1 MATELELNDR
11 LKKIQKDAQE
21 QHRLHIGARNLL
33 HRNLADTYVWWRD
46 AIQQPASYL
55 DGIYKANAIETRAT
69 SNDVNFNPIVR
80 LIFKMQ
86 AANAGTASQWS
97 AALRA
102 VHQYYE
108 TNENHLRRVGDLQG
122 EIAAF
127 IRKNGGVSGLR
138 LIYNQFFDADD
149 PNAITAPEPA
159 TPKHKSS
166 KAEKHRLNTEAK
178 IFKSK
183 KDALKQSKSLGAV
196 DIADIATN
204 DDDLIVV
211 LAKRNPK
218 TGKLEA
224 VGTTNDDDV
233 IRQAIMESVE
243 TDVRKLAPNLRL
255 IVECLRPHIVPH
267 KLQKL
272 NVRKA
277 FFLEHDL
284 GKNKEGKD
292 RNFSEFV
299 RFVLTKSGA
308 IIASKSPSTSSLT
321 TISQPNVP
329 FELERDIF
337 LRGKDRFW
345 IETELL
351 NNGQMPL
358 FKVTTE
364 QGLLDAPANLT
375 ASKMLVL
382 KNQQADEERRIYF
395 YDYENLDEEQSYQ
408 PVPVDQISYDW
419 QIDADKKFVT
429 RFYRKQLDQWLVLVK
444 KNIHLASNKTIKL
457 VLADRYLEARSHF
470 VKDQPGVNEEGYARF
485 ADDYYT
491 LYGRDAKVEHL
502 TDAPAEI
509 TVSPLDIV
517 ELFATLANV
526 PTKGRI
532 MIRGNAHVMNVSY
545 ETGTAKHEALIPACD
560 HDGQRDATYF
570 KRYVP
575 NA

>member
-1 MATELELNDR
+1 MATEQELNDR
-11 LKKIQKDAQE
+11 LQKIQSDALE
-21 QHRLHIGARNLL
+21 QHRLHMGARSLL
-33 HRNLADTYVWWRD
+33 HRNLADAYVWWRD
-46 AIQQPASYL
+46 AIQQPTSYL
-55 DGIYKANAIETRAT
+55 DAIYKANAIETRAT

-149 PNAITAPEPA
+149 PNAINAPVTV

-166 KAEKHRLNTEAK
+166 KAEKYRLNTEAK

-183 KDALKQSKSLGAV
+183 RDTLKQSKSLGAV
-196 DIADIATN
+196 DISDIATN

-233 IRQAIMESVE
+233 IRQAIMESVD
-243 TDVRKLAPNLRL
+243 TNVRKLAPNLRL

-272 NVRKA
+272 NARQA
-277 FFLEHDL
+277 FFTAQEMGTGDN
-284 GKNKEGKD
+284 GKKI
-292 RNFSEFV
+292 FYSEYV
-299 RFVLTKSGA
+299 RLVLAKSGA
-308 IIASKSPSTSSLT
+308 IIASKSPTTASLT

-337 LRGKDRFW
+337 LRGNDRHW
-345 IETELL
+345 LETELL
-351 NNGQMPL
+351 NDGQMPL

-364 QGLLDAPANLT
+364 QGLLDTPAPLT

-382 KNQQADEERRIYF
+382 KNRQSTEERRIYF
-395 YDYENLDEEQSYQ
+395 YDYGILNAEKSYQ

-419 QIDADKKFVT
+419 QIDTDKRFVT
-429 RFYRKQLDQWLVLVK
+429 RLYRKQLDQWLVKVK

-485 ADDYYT
+485 ADDYFT
-491 LYGRDAKVEHL
+491 LYGRDAKVERL
-502 TDAPAEI
+502 TDALPEI
-509 TVSPLDIV
+509 TVSPLDIA

-532 MIRGNAHVMNVSY
+532 MIRGNTHIMNISY
-545 ETGTAKHEALIPACD
+545 ETATAKHEAFIPACD
-560 HDGQRDATYF
+560 HEGQRDATYF

>member
-1 MATELELNDR
+1 MATEQELNDR
-11 LKKIQKDAQE
+11 LQKIQGDAQE
-21 QHRLHIGARNLL
+21 QHRLHVGARNLL
-33 HRNLADTYVWWRD
+33 HRNLADAYVWWLE
-46 AIQQPASYL
+46 AIKQPKSYL
-55 DGIYKANAIETRAT
+55 DSIFKTNAIETRST
-69 SNDVNFNPIVR
+69 SNEVNFNPIIR

-97 AALRA
+97 AALRV
-102 VHQYYE
+102 VHEYYQA
-108 TNENHLRRVGDLQG
+108 NESHLRRVNDIEG

-127 IRKNGGVSGLR
+127 IRKKGGISGLR
-138 LIYNQFFDADD
+138 LIHNQIFDADNPD
-149 PNAITAPEPA
+149 ALTSTATVEPKRKP
-159 TPKHKSS
+159 TKGDKY
-166 KAEKHRLNTEAK
+166 RLDTEAK

-183 KDALKQSKSLGAV
+183 RSLLKDSKSLGAV
-196 DIADIATN
+196 EISDIATN

-233 IRQAIMESVE
+233 IRQAIMESVD

-272 NVRKA
+272 NVRKT

-308 IIASKSPSTSSLT
+308 IIASKSPSTASLT

-444 KNIHLASNKTIKL
+444 KNIHLASNKTMKL
-457 VLADRYLEARSHF
+457 VLADSYLEARSHF

-532 MIRGNAHVMNVSY
+532 MIRGNTHIMNISY
-545 ETGTAKHEALIPACD
+545 ETATAKHEAFIPACD

-570 KRYVP
+570 KWYVP

>member
-1 MATELELNDR
+1 MATEQELDGR
-11 LKKIQKDAQE
+11 LHKIQEEAQE

-33 HRNLADTYVWWRD
+33 HRNLADAYVWWRD
-46 AIQQPASYL
+46 AIQQSSSYL
-55 DGIYKANAIETRAT
+55 DGILKANGIETRAT

-97 AALRA
+97 SALRA
-102 VHQYYE
+102 VHQHYE
-108 TNENHLRRVGDLQG
+108 TNERHLRRVGDLEG

-149 PNAITAPEPA
+149 PNAITSNEPV
-159 TPKHKSS
+159 TPKHKTS
-166 KAEKHRLNTEAK
+166 KAEKYRLNTEAK

-183 KDALKQSKSLGAV
+183 KDTLKQSKSLGAV
-196 DIADIATN
+196 EISDFATN

-224 VGTTNDDDV
+224 VGTTNDDEV
-233 IRQAIMESVE
+233 IKQAIMESVD
-243 TDVRKLAPNLRL
+243 TDVRKLAANLRL
-255 IVECLRPHIVPH
+255 IVECLRPHIVPQKLH
-267 KLQKL
+267 KLK
-272 NVRKA
+272 VRRA
-277 FFLEHDL
+277 FFADHDFGKGDD
-284 GKNKEGKD
+284 GKNKVFKEVA
-292 RNFSEFV
+292 RV
-299 RFVLTKSGA
+299 VLAKSGA
-308 IIASKSPSTSSLT
+308 IVVSKSPSHASLT
-321 TISQPNVP
+321 TISTPTAP

-337 LRGKDRFW
+337 LRGKDRYW
-345 IETELL
+345 LETELL
-351 NNGQMPL
+351 NDGQMPL
-358 FKVTTE
+358 FKVTTQ
-364 QGLLDAPANLT
+364 QGLLDASVDQKAAKL
-375 ASKMLVL
+375 LVL
-382 KNQQADEERRIYF
+382 ANQHSGEERKLYF
-395 YDYENLDEEQSYQ
+395 YDYDVLNDSQSYQ
-408 PVPVDQISYDW
+408 PVPVEAVSYDW

-429 RFYRKQLDQWLVLVK
+429 RFYRKQLDRWLVLVK
-444 KNIHLASNKTIKL
+444 KNIHLASNKTMKL

-509 TVSPLDIV
+509 TVSPLDIA

-532 MIRGNAHVMNVSY
+532 MIRGNAHIMSIAY
-545 ETGTAKHEALIPACD
+545 ETATAKHEAFIPACD
-560 HDGQRDATYF
+560 QEGERDATYF

>member
-1 MATELELNDR
+1 VDTEQELNDR
-11 LKKIQKDAQE
+11 LQAIQDDAQE
-21 QHRLHIGARNLL
+21 QNRLHVGARSLL
-33 HRNLADTYVWWRD
+33 HRNLADAYVWWRD
-46 AIQQPASYL
+46 AIQQPVSYL

-69 SNDVNFNPIVR
+69 LNDVNFNPIVR

-149 PNAITAPEPA
+149 PSAIYTPAPA
-159 TPKHKSS
+159 DPKRKTT
-166 KAEKHRLNTEAK
+166 KAERYRLDTEAK
-178 IFKSK
+178 ILKLK
-183 KDALKQSKSLGAV
+183 KALLKNTTGLGAIDLSDV
-196 DIADIATN
+196 ATN

-233 IRQAIMESVE
+233 IKQAIMECVE
-243 TDVRKLAPNLRL
+243 TDISKLAPNMRL
-255 IVECLRPHIVPH
+255 LVECVRPHIIPS

-272 NVRKA
+272 NARKA
-277 FFLEHDL
+277 FFTAQEMGVGDD
-284 GKNKEGKD
+284 GKKIF
-292 RNFSEFV
+292 FSEYV
-299 RFVLTKSGA
+299 RLVLAKSGA
-308 IIASKSPSTSSLT
+308 IIASKSPTHASLT
-321 TISQPNVP
+321 TISHPNVP
-329 FELERDIF
+329 FQLEQDIF
-337 LRGKDRFW
+337 LRGNDRHW
-345 IETELL
+345 VETTLL
-351 NNGQMPL
+351 NEGQMPL

-364 QGLLDAPANLT
+364 QGLLDVPAPLT

-382 KNQQADEERRIYF
+382 KNQQASEERKLYF
-395 YDYENLDEEQSYQ
+395 FNYSILNPDQSYQ
-408 PVPVDQISYDW
+408 PVPFDMISYDW

-429 RFYRKQLDQWLVLVK
+429 RFYRKQLENWLVLVK
-444 KNIHLASNKTIKL
+444 KNIHLVSNKSMKL
-457 VLADRYLEARSHF
+457 VFTDSHLEARSHF

-485 ADDYYT
+485 ADDYFT
-491 LYGRDAKVEHL
+491 LYGRDAKIKHL

-509 TVSPLDIV
+509 TASPLDIV
-517 ELFATLANV
+517 ELFATLANM

-532 MIRGNAHVMNVSY
+532 VIKGNAHMMSVAY
-545 ETGTAKHEALIPACD
+545 ETATAKHEAFVPACD
-560 HDGQRDATYF
+560 HEGNRDATCF

>member
-1 MATELELNDR
+1 MATEQELNDR
-11 LKKIQKDAQE
+11 LQKIQSDALE
-21 QHRLHIGARNLL
+21 QHRLHMGARSLL
-33 HRNLADTYVWWRD
+33 HRNLADAYVWWRD
-46 AIQQPASYL
+46 AIQQPTSYL
-55 DGIYKANAIETRAT
+55 DAIYKANAIETRAT

-149 PNAITAPEPA
+149 PNAINAPVTV

-166 KAEKHRLNTEAK
+166 KAEKYRLNTEAK

-183 KDALKQSKSLGAV
+183 KDTLKQSKSLGAV
-196 DIADIATN
+196 DISDIATN

-233 IRQAIMESVE
+233 IRQAIMESVD

-272 NVRKA
+272 NARQA
-277 FFLEHDL
+277 FFTAQEMGTGDN
-284 GKNKEGKD
+284 GKKI
-292 RNFSEFV
+292 FYSEYV
-299 RFVLTKSGA
+299 RLVLAKSGA
-308 IIASKSPSTSSLT
+308 IIASKSPTTASLT

-337 LRGKDRFW
+337 LRGNDRHW
-345 IETELL
+345 LETELL
-351 NNGQMPL
+351 NDGQMPL

-364 QGLLDAPANLT
+364 QGLLDTLAPLT

-382 KNQQADEERRIYF
+382 KNRQSTEERRIYF
-395 YDYENLDEEQSYQ
+395 YDYGILNAEKSYQ

-419 QIDADKKFVT
+419 QIDADKRFVT
-429 RFYRKQLDQWLVLVK
+429 RFYRKQLDQWLVKVK

-485 ADDYYT
+485 ADDYFT
-491 LYGRDAKVEHL
+491 LYGRDAKLERL
-502 TDAPAEI
+502 TDALPEI
-509 TVSPLDIV
+509 TVSPLDIA

-532 MIRGNAHVMNVSY
+532 MIRGNTHIMNISY
-545 ETGTAKHEALIPACD
+545 ETATAKHEAFIPACD
-560 HDGQRDATYF
+560 HEGQRDATYF

>member
-1 MATELELNDR
+1 MATEQELNDR
-11 LKKIQKDAQE
+11 LQKIQDDAQE
-21 QHRLHIGARNLL
+21 QHRLHMGARNLL
-33 HRNLADTYVWWRD
+33 HRNLADAYVWWRD
-46 AIQQPASYL
+46 AIQQPTSYL
-55 DGIYKANAIETRAT
+55 DAIYKANAIETRAT

-149 PNAITAPEPA
+149 PNAINAPVTV

-166 KAEKHRLNTEAK
+166 KAEKYRLNTEAK

-183 KDALKQSKSLGAV
+183 KDTLKQSKSLGAV
-196 DIADIATN
+196 DISDIATN

-233 IRQAIMESVE
+233 IRQAIMESVD
-243 TDVRKLAPNLRL
+243 TDVRKLAPNVRL

-272 NVRKA
+272 NARQA
-277 FFLEHDL
+277 FFTAQEMGTGDN
-284 GKNKEGKD
+284 GKKI
-292 RNFSEFV
+292 FYSEYV
-299 RFVLTKSGA
+299 RLVLAKSGA
-308 IIASKSPSTSSLT
+308 IIASKSPTTASLT

-337 LRGKDRFW
+337 LRGNDRHW
-345 IETELL
+345 LETELL
-351 NNGQMPL
+351 NDGQMPL

-364 QGLLDAPANLT
+364 HGLLDALAPLT

-382 KNQQADEERRIYF
+382 KNRQSTEERRIYF
-395 YDYENLDEEQSYQ
+395 YDYGILNAEKSYQ

-419 QIDADKKFVT
+419 QIDADKRFVT
-429 RFYRKQLDQWLVLVK
+429 RFYRKQLDQWLVKVK
-444 KNIHLASNKTIKL
+444 KNIHLASNKMIKL

-485 ADDYYT
+485 ADDYFT
-491 LYGRDAKVEHL
+491 LYGRDAKVERL
-502 TDAPAEI
+502 TDALPEI
-509 TVSPLDIV
+509 TVSPLDIA

-532 MIRGNAHVMNVSY
+532 MIRGNTHIMNISY
-545 ETGTAKHEALIPACD
+545 ETATAKHEAFIPACD

-570 KRYVP
+570 KRYVA

>member
-1 MATELELNDR
+1 MATEQELNDR
-11 LKKIQKDAQE
+11 LQKIQDDAQE
-21 QHRLHIGARNLL
+21 QNRLHVGARNLL

-159 TPKHKSS
+159 TPKHKST
-166 KAEKHRLNTEAK
+166 KAEKYRLNTEAK

-183 KDALKQSKSLGAV
+183 KDTLKQSKSLGAV
-196 DIADIATN
+196 EISDFATN

-224 VGTTNDDDV
+224 VGTTNDDEV
-233 IRQAIMESVE
+233 IRQAIMESVD
-243 TDVRKLAPNLRL
+243 TDLRKLAPNLRL
-255 IVECLRPHIVPH
+255 IVECLRPHVVPH
-267 KLQKL
+267 KLQKQSA
-272 NVRKA
+272 RTA
-277 FFLEHDL
+277 FFTVHDL
-284 GKNKEGKD
+284 GKDAEGID
-292 RNFSEFV
+292 RHFREFV
-299 RFVLTKSGA
+299 RIVLAQSGA
-308 IIASKSPSTSSLT
+308 IIASKSPSHASLT
-321 TISQPNVP
+321 TVSQPNEP

-337 LRGKDRFW
+337 LRGKDRYW

-351 NNGQMPL
+351 NDGQMPL

-364 QGLLDAPANLT
+364 QGLLDAPENLT

-382 KNQQADEERRIYF
+382 KNQQADEERKIYF
-395 YDYENLDEEQSYQ
+395 YDYENLNEEQSYQ
-408 PVPVDQISYDW
+408 PMPVDAISYDW
-419 QIDADKKFVT
+419 RIDADKKFVT
-429 RFYRKQLDQWLVLVK
+429 RFYRKQLDRWLVLVK
-444 KNIHLASNKTIKL
+444 KNIHLASNKTMKL

-502 TDAPAEI
+502 TDAAAEI
-509 TVSPLDIV
+509 TVSPLDIA

-532 MIRGNAHVMNVSY
+532 MIRGNAHIMNISY
-545 ETGTAKHEALIPACD
+545 ETATAKHEAFIPACN
-560 HDGQRDATYF
+560 HEGERDATYF

>member
-1 MATELELNDR
+1 
-11 LKKIQKDAQE
+11 
-21 QHRLHIGARNLL
+21 
-33 HRNLADTYVWWRD
+33 
-46 AIQQPASYL
+46 
-55 DGIYKANAIETRAT
+55 
-69 SNDVNFNPIVR
+69 
-80 LIFKMQ
+80 
-86 AANAGTASQWS
+86 
-97 AALRA
+97 
-102 VHQYYE
+102 
-108 TNENHLRRVGDLQG
+108 
-122 EIAAF
+122 

-149 PNAITAPEPA
+149 PNAINAPVTV

-166 KAEKHRLNTEAK
+166 KAEKYRLNTEAK

-183 KDALKQSKSLGAV
+183 KDTLKQSKSLGAV
-196 DIADIATN
+196 DISDIATN

-233 IRQAIMESVE
+233 IRQAIMESVD
-243 TDVRKLAPNLRL
+243 TDVRKLAPNVRL

-272 NVRKA
+272 NARQA
-277 FFLEHDL
+277 FFTAQEMGTGDN
-284 GKNKEGKD
+284 GKKI
-292 RNFSEFV
+292 FYSEYV
-299 RFVLTKSGA
+299 RLVLAKSGA
-308 IIASKSPSTSSLT
+308 IIASKSPTTASLT

-337 LRGKDRFW
+337 LRGNDRHW
-345 IETELL
+345 LETELL
-351 NNGQMPL
+351 NDGQMPL

-364 QGLLDAPANLT
+364 HGLLDALAPLT

-382 KNQQADEERRIYF
+382 KNRQSTEERRIYF
-395 YDYENLDEEQSYQ
+395 YDYGILNAEKSYQ

-419 QIDADKKFVT
+419 QIDADKRFVT
-429 RFYRKQLDQWLVLVK
+429 RFYRKQLDQWLVKVK
-444 KNIHLASNKTIKL
+444 KNIHLASNKMIKL

-485 ADDYYT
+485 ADDYFT
-491 LYGRDAKVEHL
+491 LYGRDAKVERL
-502 TDAPAEI
+502 TDALPEI
-509 TVSPLDIV
+509 TVSPLDIA

-532 MIRGNAHVMNVSY
+532 MIRGNTHIMNISY
-545 ETGTAKHEALIPACD
+545 ETATAKHEAFIPACD

-570 KRYVP
+570 KRYVA

>member
-1 MATELELNDR
+1 MTTEQELTSR
-11 LKKIQKDAQE
+11 LQKIQSEAQE
-21 QHRLHIGARNLL
+21 QHRLHVGARNLL
-33 HRNLADTYVWWRD
+33 HRNLADVYVWWLE
-46 AIQQPASYL
+46 AIQQPKSYL
-55 DGIYKANAIETRAT
+55 DGIFKTNAIETRST

-80 LIFKMQ
+80 LVFKMQ

-97 AALRA
+97 AALRV
-102 VHQYYE
+102 VHEHYQA
-108 TNENHLRRVGDLQG
+108 NESHLRKVNELEG

-127 IRKNGGVSGLR
+127 IRKKGGISGLR
-138 LIYNQFFDADD
+138 LIHNQIFDADD
-149 PNAITAPEPA
+149 TDAITSNAPVEPKRKP
-159 TPKHKSS
+159 TKS
-166 KAEKHRLNTEAK
+166 EKYRLDTEAK
-178 IFKSK
+178 IFNSK
-183 KDALKQSKSLGAV
+183 KGILKQAKSLGAV
-196 DIADIATN
+196 DVSDIATN

-233 IRQAIMESVE
+233 IRQAIIESVD

-255 IVECLRPHIVPH
+255 IVECLRPHVVPH

-272 NVRKA
+272 NARKA
-277 FFLEHDL
+277 FFRAQEMGTYDD
-284 GKNKEGKD
+284 GKK
-292 RNFSEFV
+292 RYFSEFV
-299 RFVLTKSGA
+299 RVVLAKSGA
-308 IIASKSPSTSSLT
+308 IIASKSPAYASLT

-337 LRGKDRFW
+337 LRGNDRHW
-345 IETELL
+345 LETELL
-351 NNGQMPL
+351 NDGQMPL

-364 QGLLDAPANLT
+364 HGVLDAPEHLT

-382 KNQQADEERRIYF
+382 TNQQSKEERKIYF
-395 YDYENLDEEQSYQ
+395 YDYEMLNDEQSYQ
-408 PVPVDQISYDW
+408 PAPADQISYDW
-419 QIDADKKFVT
+419 QIDADKRFVT
-429 RFYRKQLDQWLVLVK
+429 RFYRKQLDRWLVLVK
-444 KNIHLASNKTIKL
+444 KNIHLSSNKAMKL

-491 LYGRDAKVEHL
+491 LYGRDAKVELL

-509 TVSPLDIV
+509 TVPTLDIV

-532 MIRGNAHVMNVSY
+532 TIKGNAHVMSITY
-545 ETGTAKHEALIPACD
+545 ETATAKHQAFVPACNL
-560 HDGQRDATYF
+560 DGERDATCF

-575 NA
+575 NV

>member
-1 MATELELNDR
+1 MATEQELNDR
-11 LKKIQKDAQE
+11 LQKIQNDALE
-21 QHRLHIGARNLL
+21 QHRLHMGARSLL
-33 HRNLADTYVWWRD
+33 HRNLADAYVWWRD
-46 AIQQPASYL
+46 AIQQPTSYL

-80 LIFKMQ
+80 LFFKMQ

-149 PNAITAPEPA
+149 PNAITTPEPV
-159 TPKHKSS
+159 TPKRKPT
-166 KAEKHRLNTEAK
+166 KAEKYRLDTEAK

-183 KDALKQSKSLGAV
+183 RSLLKESKSLGAV

-224 VGTTNDDDV
+224 VGATNDDDV
-233 IRQAIMESVE
+233 IRQVIMESVD
-243 TDVRKLAPNLRL
+243 TDVRKLPPNLRL
-255 IVECLRPHIVPH
+255 IVECLRPHVVPH
-267 KLQKL
+267 KLQKQSA
-272 NVRKA
+272 RTP
-277 FFLEHDL
+277 FFIVHDL
-284 GKNKEGKD
+284 GKDAEGKD
-292 RNFSEFV
+292 RHFRESV
-299 RFVLTKSGA
+299 RIVLAKSGA
-308 IIASKSPSTSSLT
+308 IIASKSPSTASLT

-337 LRGKDRFW
+337 LRGKDRYW

-364 QGLLDAPANLT
+364 QGLLDTPTNLT

-382 KNQQADEERRIYF
+382 KNQQADEERKVYF
-395 YDYENLDEEQSYQ
+395 FNYSILDQEQSYQ
-408 PVPVDQISYDW
+408 PVPVNAISYDW

-429 RFYRKQLDQWLVLVK
+429 RFYRKQLDQWLVKVK
-444 KNIHLASNKTIKL
+444 KNIHLASNKTMKL

-485 ADDYYT
+485 AADYYT
-491 LYGRDAKVEHL
+491 LYGRDAKVDHL

-532 MIRGNAHVMNVSY
+532 IIKGNAHIMSVAY
-545 ETGTAKHEALIPACD
+545 ETATAKHEAFIPACD
-560 HDGQRDATYF
+560 HEGERDVTYF

>member
-1 MATELELNDR
+1 MATEQELNDR
-11 LKKIQKDAQE
+11 LQKIQGDALE
-21 QHRLHIGARNLL
+21 QHRLHLGARNLL
-33 HRNLADTYVWWRD
+33 HRNLADAYVWWRD

-80 LIFKMQ
+80 LFFKMQ
-86 AANAGTASQWS
+86 AANAGTASQW
-97 AALRA
+97 ATALSA
-102 VHQYYE
+102 VHEHYQN
-108 TNENHLRRVGDLQG
+108 NESHLRRVGDLQG

-138 LIYNQFFDADD
+138 QIYNQLLDSDD
-149 PNAITAPEPA
+149 PNAITAPETV
-159 TPKHKSS
+159 TPKHKTS
-166 KAEKHRLNTEAK
+166 KAEKYRLNTEAK
-178 IFKSK
+178 IFKWK
-183 KDALKQSKSLGAV
+183 KDTLKQSKSLGAV
-196 DIADIATN
+196 DISDIATN

-233 IRQAIMESVE
+233 IRQAIMESVD

-255 IVECLRPHIVPH
+255 IVECLRPHVVPH

-272 NVRKA
+272 SARKA
-277 FFLEHDL
+277 FFTVHDL
-284 GKNKEGKD
+284 GKNADGKD
-292 RNFSEFV
+292 RHFSEFV
-299 RFVLTKSGA
+299 RLVLAKSGA
-308 IIASKSPSTSSLT
+308 IIASKSPSHASLT
-321 TISQPNVP
+321 TVSQPNVP

-337 LRGKDRFW
+337 LRGKDRYW

-351 NNGQMPL
+351 NDGQMPL

-364 QGLLDAPANLT
+364 QGLLDAPENLT

-382 KNQQADEERRIYF
+382 KNQQSKEERKLYF
-395 YDYENLDEEQSYQ
+395 FNYDILDEEQSYQ

-419 QIDADKKFVT
+419 RIDANKRFVT
-429 RFYRKQLDQWLVLVK
+429 RFYRKQLDRWLVLVK
-444 KNIHLASNKTIKL
+444 KNIHLASNKTMKL
-457 VLADRYLEARSHF
+457 VLADGYLEARSHF
-470 VKDQPGVNEEGYARF
+470 VKDQPGVNDEGYARF

-491 LYGRDAKVEHL
+491 LYGRDAQVER
-502 TDAPAEI
+502 TNEAPAEI
-509 TVSPLDIV
+509 TVSPLDIA

-532 MIRGNAHVMNVSY
+532 MIRGNAHIMSIAY
-545 ETGTAKHEALIPACD
+545 ETATAKHEAFIPACD
-560 HDGQRDATYF
+560 NEGERDATYF

-575 NA
+575 NV